1 MSELWDC
8 FPEVDTS
15 QINFKNIT
23 EDMKDMLLKKHIDKA
38 MNRGEEKVRKQR
50 KTREKQKQQ
59 DEIWILNRVQQLDL
73 PKTIL
78 KDIERYKNDYAIR
91 IEKLYTF
98 FLPIEQVNQIDP
110 AELDK
115 WYFTYK
121 NEINE

>member
-1 MSELWDC
+1 
-8 FPEVDTS
+8 
-15 QINFKNIT
+15 
-23 EDMKDMLLKKHIDKA
+23 
-38 MNRGEEKVRKQR
+38 MNRGDEKVRKQR
-50 KTREKQKQQ
+50 KIREKQKQQ
-59 DEIWILNRVQQLDL
+59 DEIWILNRVQQVDL